1 MGTHP
6 IFESDF
12 DCLTERNGIDELA
25 DKLARRCK
33 LNDDKSGEK
42 ELGPKSYRSI
52 YAEFEEFPLKKIRGL
67 EEKFKK
73 YDVDND
79 HALNIEEL
87 KKLMEGLGEPQ
98 THRAVKDMIE
108 LVDEDR
114 DGKVSFRKF
123 LMMFRKS
130 SEGAVESESGLDKL
144 VKLTEMDV
152 SAAGVSGAKNFFQ
165 AKVAAFEDEAKITDE
180 IRAEIEE
187 KKRKAE
193 EARLRREEFKKKQ
206 SLFGSK

>member
-1 MGTHP
+1 MP
-6 IFESDF
+6 
-12 DCLTERNGIDELA
+12 NELA
-25 DKLARRCK
+25 EKLARRCQI
-33 LNDDKSGEK
+33 NEDKPGEVGLATK
-42 ELGPKSYRSI
+42 NYRSI
-52 YAEFEEFPLKKIRGL
+52 YAEFKEFPLKKIRGL

-73 YDVDND
+73 YDADKD

-98 THRAVKDMIE
+98 THRAVKDMIA

-114 DGKVSFRKF
+114 DGKISFREF
-123 LMMFRKS
+123 LMIFRKQ
-130 SEGAVESESGLDKL
+130 SEGEIQSDSGLDKL
-144 VKLTEMDV
+144 VKLTEIDV
-152 SAAGVSGAKNFFQ
+152 SATGVSGAKNFFQ

-193 EARLRREEFKKKQ
+193 AARQRREEFKKKQ
-206 SLFGSK
+206 SLFGNNK

>member
-1 MGTHP
+1 MGSHP

-12 DCLTERNGIDELA
+12 DCLTESEMASNELA

-33 LNDDKSGEK
+33 LNDDKNGEK
-42 ELGPKSYRSI
+42 DLGPKSYRSI
-52 YAEFEEFPLKKIRGL
+52 YAEFKKFDAD
-67 EEKFKK
+67 K
-73 YDVDND
+73 D

-114 DGKVSFRKF
+114 DGKVSFREF

-130 SEGAVESESGLDKL
+130 SEGTVESESGLDKL
-144 VKLTEMDV
+144 VKLTEIDV

-187 KKRKAE
+187 KKRKNE